1 MKVSSAGSRLAVP
14 RGQSWGGEA
23 GLRSAPG
30 VQMALLCGAAALAE
44 TEDAWLQHCQHQARE
59 NTSEL
64 LRASQR
70 HKQPFELISFK
81 TRRTAVQH
89 DLHTPQLLR
98 QTLPPHRRSDA
109 DTWMG
114 E

>member
-1 MKVSSAGSRLAVP
+1 MLLASSFERPVLGIKKLASSPFFHRLY
-14 RGQSWGGEA
+14 
-23 GLRSAPG
+23 GLPSKNP
-30 VQMALLCGAAALAE
+30 
-44 TEDAWLQHCQHQARE
+44 
-59 NTSEL
+59 SEL